1 MPLDRTRPSSTVA
14 ATPDRWVRLCTRL
27 GRFCRLLHA
36 AHRAR
41 VPF

>member
-1 MPLDRTRPSSTVA
+1 MPLDRTRPTAA
-14 ATPDRWVRLCTRL
+14 ATPDRWGRLCTRL